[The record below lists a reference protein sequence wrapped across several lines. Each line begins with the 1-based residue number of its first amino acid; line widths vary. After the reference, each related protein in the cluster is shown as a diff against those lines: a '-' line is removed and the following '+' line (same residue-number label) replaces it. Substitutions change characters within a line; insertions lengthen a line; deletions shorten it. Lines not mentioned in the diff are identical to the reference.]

1 MKKKKQFLKINLILS
16 FLLLGILY
24 FFSYLWINYF
34 DENSSKFLR
43 LNQEKSFYELKI
55 VNLGSSHT
63 KYGIKYPKDIN
74 GYNFALSAQT
84 FYYDNKILKKYSN
97 KLKENCIVIIPISIF
112 SFYAGMD
119 TENIDE
125 NYIFILEKKDIL
137 HLKNKEY
144 FLLKY
149 FSATQPLSRLY
160 KTFFNIIDVLK
171 NRNLNKFEVI
181 YHNNF
186 TLLEMKNDS
195 IEAVERH
202 LKNSSLEN
210 NYISI
215 QQVIEIL
222 KFLEEKKYIPI
233 FITTPTTYLF
243 NEQMGIK
250 NFEKRIYNN
259 IKEVEK
265 QMGKKYLYLDY
276 SHDQRFEKNIEYFMD
291 SDHLNENGAEYFT
304 EILLE
309 DIKNQ
314 GYHFD

>member
-1 MKKKKQFLKINLILS
+1 M
-16 FLLLGILY
+16 GVLY

-43 LNQEKSFYELKI
+43 LNQEKNFFKLKI
-55 VNLGSSHT
+55 INLGSSHT
-63 KYGIKYPKDIN
+63 KYGIKYPDGIN
-74 GYNFALSAQT
+74 GYNFALSSQP

-112 SFYAGMD
+112 SFYAGVN
-119 TENIDE
+119 TENIDK

-149 FSATQPLSRLY
+149 FSVTQPLSRLY
-160 KTFFNIIDVLK
+160 KTFFNIIDILK
-171 NRNLNKFEVI
+171 NHNLKKFEVI
-181 YHNNF
+181 YNNNF

-195 IEAVERH
+195 IKAVERH

-215 QQVIEIL
+215 QQIIEIL
-222 KFLEEKKYIPI
+222 KFLEEKKCIPI
-233 FITTPTTYLF
+233 FITTPTTYLY